1 MMKRYILIIFLS
13 VIFPFVIFA
22 QLSLDYKLG
31 YGTYQMKSV
40 AEFQQYILKSSDLPG
55 KIVEE
60 FPGYMNHRLYIG
72 MPARWPHY
80 KVYLGYETTGG
91 RISLVD
97 YSGKWNFDM
106 MLNGF
111 QGGIH
116 METPLTKPK
125 KIEFNGYLDLGVNT
139 TMLNLIEYYKV
150 WDEDTEQSQLF
161 FAYGMD
167 AQAGFEARYNFT
179 LFDLGCYLGYEL
191 SISTPFYLDGDYS
204 YRLGTTQDELTKPN
218 WSGVRA
224 GVVANYTFGKKD

>member
-1 MMKRYILIIFLS
+1 MKKV
-13 VIFPFVIFA
+13 VIFFFA
-22 QLSLDYKLG
+22 VCLSYSLHAQISLGYKLG

-72 MPARWPHY
+72 IPARWPHY

-125 KIEFNGYLDLGVNT
+125 KIEFNGYLDLGLNT

-150 WDEDTEQSQLF
+150 WDEDSEQSQLF

-167 AQAGFEARYNFT
+167 AQAGFEASYNFPA
-179 LFDLGCYLGYEL
+179 FDIGCYLGYEL
-191 SISTPFYLDGDYS
+191 SLSTPFYLDGDYS
-204 YRLGTTQDELTKPN
+204 YRLGTSQDELTN
-218 WSGVRA
+218 WSGIRV
-224 GVVANYTFGKKD
+224 GVVTSYAFGKKN